1 MFWSHEGFQTKAPNL
16 HLCRNYLSQVMVAMG
31 PKLIYLAI
39 SRGTL
44 LVILKNKN
52 GIDAFTV
59 CMGKLPTLKVF
70 RTLATSPNLLETA
83 GECSGYITAILQT
96 PVDLSSNESPGS

>member
-1 MFWSHEGFQTKAPNL
+1 
-16 HLCRNYLSQVMVAMG
+16 MVAMG
-31 PKLIYLAI
+31 PKLIYLATP
-39 SRGTL
+39 SGTL

-52 GIDAFTV
+52 GIAAFIV

-83 GECSGYITAILQT
+83 GECSGHVTAILQT
-96 PVDLSSNESPGS
+96 PVDLSRNESAGS